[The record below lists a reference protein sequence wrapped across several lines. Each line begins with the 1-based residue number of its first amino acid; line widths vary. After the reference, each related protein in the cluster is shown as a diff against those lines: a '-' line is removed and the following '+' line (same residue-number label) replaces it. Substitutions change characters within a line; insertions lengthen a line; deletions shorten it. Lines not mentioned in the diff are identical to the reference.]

1 MGLESLYLFTMLGGL
16 AAGAYAFE
24 TGLRRKRE
32 GARPWLVPLVVV
44 VLFAVGMIAATTHV
58 HSIPRAIE
66 SVFGGTVNFGS
77 GMIQEVA
84 VAGCFLVLAVVDLI
98 VTLVKKGSPY
108 ALRIVTAVVGVVCMV
123 MMGLAYTDIYGSPVW
138 CNVPA
143 TVVSFLAGDLAMGL
157 ALFALLG
164 SASYDEKPLRW
175 SAFIVNAALA
185 IGLCL
190 EAVAFNGVGL
200 SPITQIAG
208 LVIAP
213 VASVVLVALSSKIK
227 NKTVLALAVCVVS
240 IVGIAIARYAFY
252 AACMVA

>member
-1 MGLESLYLFTMLGGL
+1 
-16 AAGAYAFE
+16 
-24 TGLRRKRE
+24 
-32 GARPWLVPLVVV
+32 
-44 VLFAVGMIAATTHV
+44 
-58 HSIPRAIE
+58 
-66 SVFGGTVNFGS
+66 
-77 GMIQEVA
+77 
-84 VAGCFLVLAVVDLI
+84 
-98 VTLVKKGSPY
+98 
-108 ALRIVTAVVGVVCMV
+108 